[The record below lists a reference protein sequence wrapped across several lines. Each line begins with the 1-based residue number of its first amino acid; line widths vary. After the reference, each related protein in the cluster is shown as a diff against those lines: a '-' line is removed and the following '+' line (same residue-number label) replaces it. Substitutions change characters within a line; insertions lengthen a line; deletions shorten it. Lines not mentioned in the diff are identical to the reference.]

1 MVAQTQPHVPPAQGE
16 HPPGPPKHWLWGNL
30 RDFDRDR
37 LGMLLGVGRQYGPV
51 VGLRFL
57 TTRAFLLTDPE
68 DIKHLLVDNHRNYLK
83 GYGVQALKPT
93 LGEGLLTSEDE
104 FHKRQRRLVQPAF
117 HRRRI
122 EAYAEIM
129 ARYAD
134 EHMQGWRDGHEIDL
148 HEEMMRLTMV
158 IVARCLFDADVS
170 RDAAHLG
177 KAISDLIE
185 QFDFNRIGPIGQ
197 FINRFDRK
205 LIRER
210 EQRLRVL
217 DELLYD
223 LIRTRRAEDTD
234 HGDLLS
240 MIVNAQDG
248 EAAAGEAKG
257 MTDKQVRDELITLFI
272 AGHETTAIA
281 LTFTFYL
288 LAQHPE
294 VEAKLLAELDSVLGA
309 PAEGAELGA
318 PGTETARLPT
328 EEDLARLP
336 YTRQVFAEAMRLYPP
351 AFAVARTARG
361 DDLIRG
367 YRIRKGDSI
376 LASQWVTH
384 RDPQLWTD
392 PERFDPER
400 FAPAAEAGR
409 PKFAYFPFGGGPRRC
424 VGEPFAWMEG
434 HLLLATIAHRYRMRV
449 QPGYAL
455 ELEPR
460 VTLRPRQGMPMRLER
475 RG

>member
-1 MVAQTQPHVPPAQGE
+1 MVAQSQPQMTPVKSE
-16 HPPGPPKHWLWGNL
+16 NPPGPPKHWLWGNL
-30 RDFDRDR
+30 QDFSRDR
-37 LGMLLGVGRQYGPV
+37 LGMLLEVGRQYGPV

-57 TTRAFLLTDPE
+57 NTRAFLLTDPE

-117 HRRRI
+117 HRQRI

-129 ARYAD
+129 TRYAD
-134 EHMQGWRDGHEIDL
+134 EQMQGWRDGQEIDL
-148 HEEMMRLTMV
+148 HDEMMRLTMV
-158 IVARCLFDADVS
+158 IVARCLFDADVR

-223 LIRTRRAEDTD
+223 LIRARRAEGKD

-240 MIVNAQDG
+240 MILNAQDS
-248 EAAAGEAKG
+248 EAGADEAKG
-257 MTDKQVRDELITLFI
+257 MTDKQARDELITLFI

-288 LAQHPE
+288 LAQNQE
-294 VEAKLLAELDSVLGA
+294 VETKLLAELDSVLGA
-309 PAEGAELGA
+309 P
-318 PGTETARLPT
+318 GTEAARLPT
-328 EEDLARLP
+328 EEELARLP
-336 YTRQVFAEAMRLYPP
+336 YARQVFAEAMRLYPP

-361 DDLIRG
+361 EDVIRG
-367 YRIRKGDSI
+367 YRIRKGDSMI
-376 LASQWVTH
+376 ASQWVTH
-384 RDPQLWTD
+384 RDPQWWPD

-400 FAPAAEAGR
+400 FTPAAEAGR

-449 QPGYAL
+449 QPGYAPK
-455 ELEPR
+455 LEPR
-460 VTLRPRQGMPMRLER
+460 VTLRPRHGMPMRLER
-475 RG
+475 RGQDGFARDLV